1 MCNTTSLLKL
11 LCSALFIFISAYNT
25 QATTYTVTSALDAGA
40 GSLRS
45 AITSANADPN
55 TPHLIQFS
63 LASGTTISLVTT
75 LPAITNTTVI
85 DGTTAIGYTSNI
97 PGVILSCTGLAHGL
111 RVNNAANCEIY
122 GIQILNA
129 VNGIYIFGDNA
140 DGFIIGASDKRNV
153 IHSCNQYQIYI
164 ESADNGLIQNNYIGC
179 DVTGSNGFA
188 ATGNGLTFISGADN
202 NLIGGTQTGTGNL
215 IAGGTSAAVRI
226 GSYFGQASL
235 GSSGNIFYGNKIG
248 GTGTLAWYGWAFWI
262 DGNSDNNIIGG
273 VLPGEA
279 NDMQNATNGNMGN
292 GYGNLVVGVNEIEAE
307 GNQIRG
313 NNMDCAFGNGIM
325 LVPSANGG
333 NNNIATPAITGMNAN
348 ILSGTAIPGTI
359 IDIYEGSL
367 CNDVYGNCKASNY
380 ITTTT
385 TDGGGIWSVDLTAFS
400 AFNGVNVVAAATT
413 TAEGTSG
420 FSPCY
425 GPLVINAPVNI
436 TCNPT
441 GNLILFT
448 NYDGGELNIHVDVN
462 IPNLKIGICSFEPV
476 TVNITGAF
484 SSNVTQV
491 LYAGFNPTQG
501 NNNCGFGILNT
512 TINGVPASNY
522 TILTQPPTT
531 ISSPNGYNAGIICA
545 YSCDMSN
552 WQGGCNT
559 IDQITD
565 YFTSQLG
572 GTLYSLNA
580 QYCCW
585 QPSNI
590 YAVSSLSGAC
600 CLNTSTNTVISYTGS
615 PYCANIAAPQNVNI
629 TGSTLGSFT
638 AVPAG
643 LNIDPVT
650 GAITPLGSIAG
661 TYQVTFS
668 GPGCPDFTTSTTV
681 VIDNGPI
688 ASISYSGTQF
698 CQSGTNPIP
707 NISGVTGGTFSSFP
721 AGLVV
726 QSSTGEINLAGS
738 TPGNYSVVYSTS
750 GICPASDTI
759 TIVIIPAINASF
771 SYSDT
776 LFCVTQNDPT
786 AQLIA
791 GASYGIFSASPS
803 TLVFS
808 NASNGTIDL
817 SASAAG
823 TYIVINSVNGSN
835 GCAGSTAN
843 YTISIVEAPSATIS
857 YAAETYCEGAPQI
870 INA

>member
-1 MCNTTSLLKL
+1 
-11 LCSALFIFISAYNT
+11 
-25 QATTYTVTSALDAGA
+25 
-40 GSLRS
+40 
-45 AITSANADPN
+45 
-55 TPHLIQFS
+55 
-63 LASGTTISLVTT
+63 
-75 LPAITNTTVI
+75 
-85 DGTTAIGYTSNI
+85 
-97 PGVILSCTGLAHGL
+97 
-111 RVNNAANCEIY
+111 
-122 GIQILNA
+122 
-129 VNGIYIFGDNA
+129 
-140 DGFIIGASDKRNV
+140 
-153 IHSCNQYQIYI
+153 
-164 ESADNGLIQNNYIGC
+164 
-179 DVTGSNGFA
+179 
-188 ATGNGLTFISGADN
+188 
-202 NLIGGTQTGTGNL
+202 
-215 IAGGTSAAVRI
+215 
-226 GSYFGQASL
+226 
-235 GSSGNIFYGNKIG
+235 
-248 GTGTLAWYGWAFWI
+248 
-262 DGNSDNNIIGG
+262 
-273 VLPGEA
+273 
-279 NDMQNATNGNMGN
+279 
-292 GYGNLVVGVNEIEAE
+292 
-307 GNQIRG
+307 
-313 NNMDCAFGNGIM
+313 
-325 LVPSANGG
+325 
-333 NNNIATPAITGMNAN
+333 
-348 ILSGTAIPGTI
+348 
-359 IDIYEGSL
+359 
-367 CNDVYGNCKASNY
+367 
-380 ITTTT
+380 
-385 TDGGGIWSVDLTAFS
+385 
-400 AFNGVNVVAAATT
+400 
-413 TAEGTSG
+413 
-420 FSPCY
+420 
-425 GPLVINAPVNI
+425 
-436 TCNPT
+436 
-441 GNLILFT
+441 LILFT

-491 LYAGFNPTQG
+491 LHAGFNPTQG

-565 YFTSQLG
+565 YFTSQLV

-661 TYQVTFS
+661 TYQVTFT

-681 VIDNGPI
+681 VIDNGPS
-688 ASISYSGTQF
+688 ANISYPGTQF

-707 NISGVTGGTFSSFP
+707 NINGVTGGNFSSFP

-759 TIVIIPAINASF
+759 TIVITPAINASF

-823 TYIVINSVNGSN
+823 TYIVINTVNGSN

-857 YAAETYCEGAPQI
+857 YAAGTYCEGAPQI
-870 INA
+870 INANLSGTTGGQFSAVPAGLSINQSNGSINLNTSNAGNYTVTYSVANTGNCGPLSTSTSFQIGAAPNIQLTPSVTIEDGNNVTLIANGSGLYTWSTGQTGDSITVSPDSTARYCVSANLNGCVDTACTMVYVETACGELFIPNSFSPNNDANNDFQCVLGNCIESMNFNVYNRWGELVFESTSQSVCWDGTFKGKECNSGVYFYTFEGRTIKGEQVFRKGNINLFR